1 MENKLVKSDTFEI
14 LETKVI
20 KLLENARSQIVTN
33 INTTMVYTNFEIG
46 RYIVEY
52 EQNGKDRA
60 EYGKSVLKNLSQK
73 LSNRFGRG
81 YSEDNLSNMRKFYLC
96 YQNEQIS
103 ETLSRKFTL
112 SWSHYLKLIR
122 IQNIEERNFYEIE
135 ATQNNWSF
143 RELERQFDSSLYER
157 LALSKD
163 KNAIKELALQGQIT
177 EKPEDLIKDPYILEF
192 TGLPELPIYS
202 ESELEQRL
210 IDNLQKFLLEL
221 GKGFTFV
228 GRQVRLTFDE
238 EHYFVDLVFYNRLL
252 RAFVLIDLKRGKLKH
267 QDLGQ
272 MQMYVNY
279 YDRFVK
285 LEDENPTVGILLCA
299 DKNDSVV
306 EITLPKDNSQIFAS
320 KYQTVLPSKDT
331 LKKLLQDKVI
341 GEEK

>member
-1 MENKLVKSDTFEI
+1 MDNEIIKQNTFEV
-14 LETKVI
+14 LEKRVI
-20 KLLENARSQIVTN
+20 QLLESARSQIVTN
-33 INTTMVYTNFEIG
+33 INSTMVYTNFEIG

-60 EYGKSVLKNLSQK
+60 EYGKSILKKLSQK
-73 LSNRFGRG
+73 LSDKFGRG
-81 YSEDNLSNMRKFYLC
+81 YSEDNLGNMRKFYLC
-96 YQNEQIS
+96 YQDKQIS
-103 ETLSRKFTL
+103 ETVSRKFTL

-122 IQNIEERNFYEIE
+122 IQNIDERNFYEIE

-163 KNAIKELALQGQIT
+163 KNAIKELALQGQII

-202 ESELEQRL
+202 ESELEQKL

-299 DKNDSVV
+299 DKTDSVV
-306 EITLPKDNSQIFAS
+306 EITLPKDNAQIFAS
-320 KYQTVLPSKDT
+320 KYQTVLPSKET
-331 LKKLLQDKVI
+331 LKKLLQNKLV

>member
-1 MENKLVKSDTFEI
+1 MENGNMKDEIIKSSTFVV
-14 LETKVI
+14 LENKIVE
-20 KLLENARSQIVTN
+20 LLENARSKIVTN

-60 EYGKSVLKNLSQK
+60 EYGKAVLKNLSQR
-73 LSNRFGRG
+73 LTTRFGKG
-81 YSEDNLSNMRKFYLC
+81 YSEDNLGNMRKFYLC
-96 YQNEQIS
+96 YNEQIS
-103 ETLSRKFTL
+103 ETSSRKFTL

-122 IQNIEERNFYEIE
+122 IQNADERNFYEIE
-135 ATQNNWSF
+135 ATQNNWSL
-143 RELERQFDSSLYER
+143 R
-157 LALSKD
+157 
-163 KNAIKELALQGQIT
+163 
-177 EKPEDLIKDPYILEF
+177 
-192 TGLPELPIYS
+192 
-202 ESELEQRL
+202 
-210 IDNLQKFLLEL
+210 EL

-238 EHYFVDLVFYNRLL
+238 EHYYVDLVFYNRLL

-299 DKNDSVV
+299 DKTDSVV
-306 EITLPKDNSQIFAS
+306 EITLPKDNTQIFAS
-320 KYQTVLPSKDT
+320 KYQTVLPSKET
-331 LKKLLQDKVI
+331 LRKLLQDKL
-341 GEEK
+341 EN

>member
-1 MENKLVKSDTFEI
+1 MKDEIITAETIDVLENKIAE
-14 LETKVI
+14 
-20 KLLENARSQIVTN
+20 LLENARSQIVTN

-60 EYGKSVLKNLSQK
+60 EYGKAVLKNLSQR
-73 LSNRFGRG
+73 LTARFGKG
-81 YSEDNLSNMRKFYLC
+81 YSEDNLGNMRKFYLC
-96 YQNEQIS
+96 YNNEQIS
-103 ETLSRKFTL
+103 ETPSRKFTL

-122 IQNIEERNFYEIE
+122 IQNADERKFYEIE

-163 KNAIKELALQGQIT
+163 KEAIKDLALQGQII

-192 TGLPELPIYS
+192 TGLPELPQYS
-202 ESELEQRL
+202 ESKLEQRL

-238 EHYFVDLVFYNRLL
+238 EHYYIDLVFYNRLL

-299 DKNDSVV
+299 DKTDSVV
-306 EITLPKDNSQIFAS
+306 EITLPKDNTQIFAS
-320 KYQTVLPSKDT
+320 KYQTVLPSKET
-331 LKKLLQDKVI
+331 LKKLLQDKLKT
-341 GEEK
+341 EN